1 MTSGRVRRVTYF
13 ANVWRIGKTVLATCG
28 LLLLLFIV
36 TQLISSTDVTR
47 HAHPAKHPTAD
58 VTAPLRQPQPH
69 FNLSDSLFDALQPQR
84 NEVPP
89 PKTQAEPN
97 KVADEPQAKP
107 HDKPQAEVQ
116 HKPHLN
122 LSDSLFDALQESLF
136 GPKSAENPPP
146 PEQTTL
152 HNKTSPDFRER
163 FRQWEKFHPVNI
175 QADGFTDKVNGSTD
189 KLLVYTN
196 NLSPG
201 KRGVRWAEL
210 VEGVVSA
217 YVIAGLTGRRL
228 KAEFPDCVVSKLIA
242 PNRHDWRFSYT
253 RGPGVGQPHRSV
265 VDKENYER
273 FKLDIHKTDLNDVI
287 PLKVKVVYFKS
298 NLPLLQGLVRSE
310 VNREKVPWM
319 RNLTHPEVFAAV
331 YKHLFRLVEP
341 LQARLDEILADF
353 AVPGAGRL
361 VCADVTMGK
370 GSSRGGD
377 SNVKAKQL
385 AGLWAWLG
393 EQLEGRDKLFLTGD
407 DPDVITSARNQGF
420 ADRLIVIN
428 GEKEMMTH
436 EGDVC
441 EGYKEIVLKH
451 HLLMNCDLLVRGQA
465 GLGVMAA
472 YIRGSDSGLFCL
484 QAGNLTAC
492 TREE

>member
-1 MTSGRVRRVTYF
+1 MAYF
-13 ANVWRIGKTVLATCG
+13 HYNFQWDIAKPPPV
-28 LLLLLFIV
+28 
-36 TQLISSTDVTR
+36 DVI
-47 HAHPAKHPTAD
+47 
-58 VTAPLRQPQPH
+58 APLRQPQPH
-69 FNLSDSLFDALQPQR
+69 FNLSDSLFDALQPQH
-84 NEVPP
+84 NDVPP
-89 PKTQAEPN
+89 PQIQAEPN
-97 KVADEPQAKP
+97 KVADEPQPKP
-107 HDKPQAEVQ
+107 HDKPQAEVH

-136 GPKSAENPPP
+136 GPKSADNPPP
-146 PEQTTL
+146 PQQTAL

-163 FRQWEKFHPVNI
+163 FRQWEKFDPANI
-175 QADGFTDKVNGSTD
+175 SADGLTDKLSGRTD

-196 NLSPG
+196 NLSPD
-201 KRGVRWAEL
+201 KRGLRWAEL

-242 PNRHDWRFSYT
+242 PNRYDWRFSIR
-253 RGPGVGQPHRSV
+253 RGLGDGQRHRTV
-265 VDKENYER
+265 VVTENDER
-273 FKLDIHKTDLNDVI
+273 LKLDINTDLNDVI
-287 PLKVKVVYFKS
+287 PPKVKVVYFKS

-310 VNREKVPWM
+310 VNREKASWM

-361 VCADVTMGK
+361 VCADVTVGK

-377 SNVKAKQL
+377 SSLKAKQW

-393 EQLEGRDKLFLTGD
+393 GQLEGGDKLFLTGE
-407 DPDVITSARNQGF
+407 DPDVMTSARSQGF

-428 GEKEMMTH
+428 GEKGEMSQQ
-436 EGDVC
+436 GDGC
-441 EGYKEIVLKH
+441 EGYREIVLKH

-465 GLGVMAA
+465 GLGVTAA

-484 QAGNLTAC
+484 QAGSVKAC